1 MTDSQ
6 PIMSSSQH
14 ESIGAYAWP
23 RKVEGLPRYERK
35 KIQTRERI
43 YKTALKLFAE
53 RGLAAT
59 TVDQITETA
68 DVAKGTFFN
77 YFRSKEQV
85 FGYFIERQHAKL
97 AEALEEVRR
106 GKPVGA
112 VLRKAFRRLGGEV
125 GTSPNLARA
134 LIAAV
139 LGNEIARETVAT
151 GMAQGR
157 QYLTHILTIGQS
169 REQIRG
175 DRRVATMSMA
185 FQQAVFGAL
194 VVWAI
199 NPQMK
204 LANLLNATFEDY
216 WKCIEAR
223 RDGSK

>member
-6 PIMSSSQH
+6 PIMSDSQFKA
-14 ESIGAYAWP
+14 IGVRAWP
-23 RKVEGLPRYERK
+23 PRFEELPRYERK

-43 YKTALKLFAE
+43 YRTALKLFGE

-77 YFRSKEQV
+77 YFHSKEQV
-85 FGYFIERQHAKL
+85 FGYFIELQLAKVR
-97 AEALEEVRR
+97 EAQEAVRK
-106 GKPVGA
+106 GKSVHP
-112 VLRKAFRRLGGEV
+112 VLRRAFQRLGGEI
-125 GTSPNLARA
+125 GGSPNLARA

-151 GMAQGR
+151 GMDKGR
-157 QYLTHILTIGQS
+157 QLLAQILSVGQAS
-169 REQIRG
+169 GEVRG
-175 DRRVATMSMA
+175 DRRIATMSLA

-199 NPQMK
+199 NPQVK

-223 RDGSK
+223 KDGSK